1 MNTSIGSG
9 APLNW
14 GFSMTGELDRSAPQA
29 APSMSGVRQPLNQSR
44 QSTPSEPGGSA
55 AAARSSSA
63 KSEWPVSRRSQSKE
77 VAQQQD
83 IRFTFAHA
91 AIPCEV
97 VHDRPLTVD
106 DLRTDSCQSHPANQ
120 PLFPDKNVYL
130 AILYSMFLHGSI
142 LHIAGNMLFLWIFGN
157 NIEDRMGWIGYPIF
171 YVVSGLVAAATQFA
185 FQPGSTVP
193 VVGASGAIAGV
204 MGSYLVLF
212 PRVRIRT
219 LFIIVIIP
227 LIRDIPAVWL
237 LGFWFVLQ
245 FFTSPSSGVAWMAHV
260 GGFLFGVLV
269 TLPLRNRLRPQP
281 VRPAWFG

>member
-1 MNTSIGSG
+1 HG
-9 APLNW
+9 
-14 GFSMTGELDRSAPQA
+14 
-29 APSMSGVRQPLNQSR
+29 
-44 QSTPSEPGGSA
+44 
-55 AAARSSSA
+55 
-63 KSEWPVSRRSQSKE
+63 
-77 VAQQQD
+77 
-83 IRFTFAHA
+83 H
-91 AIPCEV
+91 
-97 VHDRPLTVD
+97 PLTVNEFRD
-106 DLRTDSCQSHPANQ
+106 TVYNSDETACSAALPPSREA
-120 PLFPDKNVYL
+120 FPHKNVYL
-130 AILYSMFLHGSI
+130 AVIYSMFLHGSI

-171 YVVSGLVAAATQFA
+171 YVVAGLVAAATQFA
-185 FQPGSTVP
+185 VQPSSTVP